1 MQRVGIIGGGRFG
14 SALALCLVQ
23 RGVEVVL
30 LDRDRGIV
38 QRLMSVVSRAV
49 EGDATEIQTLV
60 EAGFERCDTAV
71 VAIGTDL
78 EGSILATLNL
88 KELKI
93 RQVVAKASTE
103 LHGTVLQRV
112 GADRVIYPDRDM
124 AIRLARSIAAPSILD
139 YIELSGGAS
148 IVEMKAPEELVGKTL
163 SEAKI
168 RNIYGVHVLAL
179 RHKGVDRAEETTI
192 APSGS
197 DTISPGDTLVLF
209 GPDERIRTMSQNFA

>member
-14 SALALCLVQ
+14 LALASCLVQ
-23 RGVEVVL
+23 RGVEVLL
-30 LDRDRGIV
+30 LDRDRAIV
-38 QRLMSVVSRAV
+38 QRMMSVVSRAV
-49 EGDATEIQTLV
+49 EGDASETQTLI

-78 EGSILATLNL
+78 EGSILATMNL

-103 LHGTVLQRV
+103 LHGSVLQRV

-148 IVEMKAPEELVGKTL
+148 IVEMKAPGELVGKTL
-163 SEAKI
+163 AEAKI
-168 RNIYGVHVLAL
+168 RNIYGVHILAL

-197 DTISPGDTLVLF
+197 DMIAEGDTLVLF
-209 GPDERIRTMSQNFA
+209 GPDERIRNMSQNFA

>member
-14 SALALCLVQ
+14 SALANCLVQ
-23 RGVEVVL
+23 RGVEVLL
-30 LDRDRGIV
+30 LDRDRQIV
-38 QRLMSVVSRAV
+38 QRLMNLVSKAV
-49 EGDATEIQTLV
+49 EGDATELETLV

-93 RQVVAKASTE
+93 RKVIAKAATD
-103 LHGTVLQRV
+103 LHGRVLERV
-112 GADRVIYPDRDM
+112 GADRIIYPDRDM

-148 IVEMKAPEELVGKTL
+148 IVEMKAPPEFIGKTL
-163 SEAKI
+163 SETRI
-168 RNIYGVHVLAL
+168 RNVFGVHVLAL
-179 RHKGVDRAEETTI
+179 RHRGVGTEEETTL

-197 DTISPGDTLVLF
+197 DTISEGDTLVLF
-209 GPDERIRTMSQNFA
+209 GPDDRIRAMSQTFS

>member
-14 SALALCLVQ
+14 SALASCLMQ
-23 RGVEVVL
+23 RGVEAIL
-30 LDRDRGIV
+30 LERNRDIV
-38 QRLMSVVSRAV
+38 QRMMNVVTKAV
-49 EGDATEIQTLV
+49 EGDATELQTLI
-60 EAGFERCDTAV
+60 EAGFEQCDTAV

-78 EGSILATLNL
+78 EGSILATMNL

-93 RQVVAKASTE
+93 RQVVAKAATE
-103 LHGTVLQRV
+103 LHGRVLQRV

-148 IVEMKAPEELVGKTL
+148 IVEMKAPGELVGRTL

-168 RNIYGVHVLAL
+168 RNIYGVHVLAV
-179 RHKGVDRAEETTI
+179 RHQGVDKVDETTI

-197 DTISPGDTLVLF
+197 DVISEGDTLVLF
-209 GPDERIRTMSQNFA
+209 GPDERIRTMSQNFG

>member
-14 SALALCLVQ
+14 SALASCLVQ
-23 RGVEVVL
+23 RGVEVVM

-38 QRLMSVVSRAV
+38 QRMMSVVSRAV
-49 EGDATEIQTLV
+49 EGDATELQTLI

-78 EGSILATLNL
+78 EGSILATMNL

-93 RQVVAKASTE
+93 RQVVAKAATE
-103 LHGTVLQRV
+103 LHGSVLQRL

-148 IVEMKAPEELVGKTL
+148 IVEMKAPPELVGKTL
-163 SEAKI
+163 GEAKI

-197 DTISPGDTLVLF
+197 DTINEGDTLVLF

>member
-23 RGVEVVL
+23 RGVDVVL

-38 QRLMSVVSRAV
+38 QKLMSVVSRAV
-49 EGDATEIQTLV
+49 EGDATELQTLV

-93 RQVVAKASTE
+93 RQVVAKASTD
-103 LHGTVLQRV
+103 LHGSVLQRV

-148 IVEMKAPEELVGKTL
+148 IVEMKAPAELVGKTL
-163 SEAKI
+163 GEARI

-197 DTISPGDTLVLF
+197 DTISQGDTLVLF
-209 GPDERIRTMSQNFA
+209 GPDERIRTMSQNFG

>member
-14 SALALCLVQ
+14 SALASCLVQ

-38 QRLMSVVSRAV
+38 QRMMSVVSRAV
-49 EGDATEIQTLV
+49 EGDATEMQTLI

-78 EGSILATLNL
+78 EGSILATMNL

-93 RQVVAKASTE
+93 RQVVSKAATE
-103 LHGTVLQRV
+103 LHGSVLQRL

-148 IVEMKAPEELVGKTL
+148 IVEMKTPAELVGKTL
-163 SEAKI
+163 GEAKI

-197 DTISPGDTLVLF
+197 DTINDGDTLVLF
-209 GPDERIRTMSQNFA
+209 GPDERIRNMSQNFA

>member
-1 MQRVGIIGGGRFG
+1 MQRVGIIGCGRFG
-14 SALALCLVQ
+14 SALASCLVQ

-30 LDRDRGIV
+30 MDRDRAIV
-38 QRLMSVVSRAV
+38 QRMMSVVSRAV
-49 EGDATEIQTLV
+49 EGDATDLQTLV

-78 EGSILATLNL
+78 EGSILATMNL

-93 RQVVAKASTE
+93 RYVVAKASTE
-103 LHGTVLQRV
+103 LHGSVLQRV

-148 IVEMKAPEELVGKTL
+148 IVEMKAPAELIGKTL
-163 SEAKI
+163 GEAKI

-197 DTISPGDTLVLF
+197 DTISDGDTLVLF
-209 GPDERIRTMSQNFA
+209 GPDEKIRGMSQAIE

>member
-14 SALALCLVQ
+14 SALASCLVQ

-38 QRLMSVVSRAV
+38 QRMMSVVSRAV
-49 EGDATEIQTLV
+49 EGDATEMQTLI

-78 EGSILATLNL
+78 EGSILATMNL

-93 RQVVAKASTE
+93 RQVVSKAATE
-103 LHGTVLQRV
+103 LHGSVLQRL

-148 IVEMKAPEELVGKTL
+148 IVEMKTPSELVGKTL
-163 SEAKI
+163 GEAKI

-197 DTISPGDTLVLF
+197 DTISDGDTLVLF

>member
-14 SALALCLVQ
+14 SALASCLVQ

-30 LDRDRGIV
+30 LDRDRAIV
-38 QRLMSVVSRAV
+38 QRMMSVVSRAV
-49 EGDATEIQTLV
+49 EGDATELQTLV

-103 LHGTVLQRV
+103 LHGAVLQRV

-148 IVEMKAPEELVGKTL
+148 IVEMKAPPELVGKTL
-163 SEAKI
+163 GEAKI

-197 DTISPGDTLVLF
+197 DMINAGDTLVLF
-209 GPDERIRTMSQNFA
+209 GPDDRIRTMSQNFA

>member
-14 SALALCLVQ
+14 SALALCLIQ
-23 RGVEVVL
+23 RGVDVVL
-30 LDRDRGIV
+30 LDRDRAIV
-38 QRLMSVVSRAV
+38 QRMMSVVSRAV
-49 EGDATEIQTLV
+49 EGNATELQTLV

-112 GADRVIYPDRDM
+112 GADKVIYPDRDM

-148 IVEMKAPEELVGKTL
+148 IVEMKAPNELAGKTL
-163 SEAKI
+163 AEARI

-179 RHKGVDRAEETTI
+179 RHKGVDSNEETTI

-209 GPDERIRTMSQNFA
+209 GPDERIRTMSQNFG

>member
-14 SALALCLVQ
+14 SALASCLAQ
-23 RGVEVVL
+23 RGVEVVM
-30 LDRDRGIV
+30 LDRDRAIV
-38 QRLMSVVSRAV
+38 QRMMGVVSRAV
-49 EGDATEIQTLV
+49 EGDATELQTLV
-60 EAGFERCDTAV
+60 EAGFEQCDTAV

-78 EGSILATLNL
+78 EGSVLATLNL

-148 IVEMKAPEELVGKTL
+148 IVEMKAPAGMVGKTL
-163 SEAKI
+163 AEARI

-179 RHKGVDRAEETTI
+179 RHKGVGQAEETTL
-192 APSGS
+192 APSAS
-197 DTISPGDTLVLF
+197 DVISEGDTLVLF
-209 GPDERIRTMSQNFA
+209 GPDERMRTMSQAFA

>member
-1 MQRVGIIGGGRFG
+1 MQRVGIIGSGRFG
-14 SALALCLVQ
+14 SELAACLAQ
-23 RGVEVVL
+23 RGVEVVVL
-30 LDRDRGIV
+30 ERDRALV
-38 QRLMSVVSRAV
+38 QKMMSVAAKVV
-49 EGDATEIQTLV
+49 EGDATEIQALV

-78 EGSILATLNL
+78 EGSILATMNL
-88 KELKI
+88 KELKV
-93 RQVVAKASTE
+93 RQVVAKAATD
-103 LHGTVLQRV
+103 LHGRVLQRV

-148 IVEMKAPEELVGKTL
+148 IVEMKAPPELIGRTL
-163 SEAKI
+163 GEARI

-179 RHKGVDRAEETTI
+179 RHRGVDLAEETTI

-197 DTISPGDTLVLF
+197 DVITDGDTLVLF
-209 GPDERIRTMSQNFA
+209 GPDDRIRTMSQNFG

>member
-1 MQRVGIIGGGRFG
+1 VGIIGGGRFG
-14 SALALCLVQ
+14 SALASCLVQ

-38 QRLMSVVSRAV
+38 QRMMSVVSRAV
-49 EGDATEIQTLV
+49 EGDATEMQTLI

-78 EGSILATLNL
+78 EGSILATMNL

-93 RQVVAKASTE
+93 RQVVSKAATE
-103 LHGTVLQRV
+103 LHGSVLQRL

-148 IVEMKAPEELVGKTL
+148 IVEMKTPSELVGKTL
-163 SEAKI
+163 GEAKI

-197 DTISPGDTLVLF
+197 DTISDGDTLVLF